1 MAPSL
6 IHTTTTDSY
15 NSEGTLS
22 NCRDGVIP
30 SPSAF
35 DTGSTIP
42 LWLNGEQVELSETF
56 DVISPQN
63 QKVLYKCSSASET
76 DVERAVASAQEAFKA
91 WSQTKPNF
99 RRDIFLR
106 AADIFEKRMQE
117 LGHYSQTETGA
128 LPSMFSLEHGLAADA
143 CRSVAGLI
151 QIATASSVLN
161 PAEHGSNAIT
171 VKQPYGVVL
180 AISPWNVPNVLA
192 LRACLQPLA
201 MGNTVVHKG
210 PELAP
215 ATHWGVVSVLHEA
228 GLPAGCLNTIYHRPA
243 DAGKITSAL
252 IAHPAIKKINFT
264 GSTSVGAIIASQ
276 AGKYLKPTVMELG
289 GKAPSIVC
297 EDANIP
303 YAAQQCALGA
313 LLHAGQIC
321 MSTERIIVHVRI
333 ADQFRAAL
341 KDTIDEIFT
350 EKGIG
355 APRLV
360 SLPAVNK
367 TNALVADALSKG
379 ATALCGGP
387 AANTAN
393 NDVVTD
399 RAVDTKLAP
408 TVLQDVA
415 PGMDIYYTESFGPT
429 VSLYVVD
436 SDDEAIRLANDT
448 QHGLSSAVFTEDL
461 RRGLGIAKK
470 IETGAV
476 HINSMTVHDEP
487 ALPHGGVK
495 ASGWGR
501 FNGLQG
507 LEEWVFTQVVTWKD
521 RDYYAGKN
529 IASYM
534 KW

>member
-6 IHTTTTDSY
+6 VHTTSTGSY
-15 NSEGTLS
+15 KSEGTLS
-22 NCRDGVIP
+22 SSSDGALP
-30 SPSAF
+30 TPSAF
-35 DTGSTIP
+35 NVDSTIP
-42 LWLNGEQVELSETF
+42 LWLNGQQVALPETF
-56 DVISPQN
+56 DVISSQN
-63 QKVLYKCSSASET
+63 QKVLYKCSSASEA
-76 DVERAVASAQEAFKA
+76 DVERAVASAQEAFKY

-106 AADIFEKRMQE
+106 AADIFEKRKQE

-128 LPSMFSLEHGLAADA
+128 LPSMFSLEHSLAADA
-143 CRSVAGLI
+143 CRSIAGLI
-151 QIATASSVLN
+151 QVAIASTVLT

-180 AISPWNVPNVLA
+180 AISPWNVPNVLG

-243 DAGKITSAL
+243 DAGKITAAL

-264 GSTSVGAIIASQ
+264 GSTAVGAIIAAQ
-276 AGKYLKPTVMELG
+276 AGKHLKPTVMELG

-297 EDANIP
+297 EDADVP

-321 MSTERIIVHVRI
+321 MSTERIIVHARI
-333 ADQFRAAL
+333 VDQFRAAL
-341 KDTIDEIFT
+341 KHTIDEIFT
-350 EKGIG
+350 DKGIG
-355 APRLV
+355 APRLI
-360 SLPAVNK
+360 SLPAVQK
-367 TNALVADALSKG
+367 TNSLVADALSKG
-379 ATALCGGP
+379 AIALCGPGGTDNAP
-387 AANTAN
+387 
-393 NDVVTD
+393 D
-399 RAVDTKLAP
+399 RADTRLAP

-429 VSLYVVD
+429 VALYVVD
-436 SDDEAIRLANDT
+436 SDEEAIQLANDT
-448 QHGLSSAVFTEDL
+448 QYGLSSAVFTEDL
-461 RRGLGIAKK
+461 LRGLSIAKR

-476 HINSMTVHDEP
+476 HINSMTIHDEP

-495 ASGWGR
+495 ASGWGQ

-507 LEEWVFTQVVTWKD
+507 LEEWVYSQIVTWKD
-521 RDYYAGKN
+521 RDNYAGKT
-529 IASYM
+529 IASSM